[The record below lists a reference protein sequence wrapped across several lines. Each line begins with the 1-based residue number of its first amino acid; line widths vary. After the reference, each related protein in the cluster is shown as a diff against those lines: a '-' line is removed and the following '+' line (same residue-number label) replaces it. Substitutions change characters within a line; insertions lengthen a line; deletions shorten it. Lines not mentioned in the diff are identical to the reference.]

1 LIGNTT
7 NYTVYGLTP
16 STAYNF
22 TVYAR
27 DAAGNISAVSNTA
40 TATTTRATDVP
51 PSTPSNI
58 VISNITSNALTIS
71 WTASTDDYGI
81 SQYHIANS
89 STTALVVINSTQSTG
104 TVTYNV
110 TGLSPSTSYYFRI
123 FARDIDGN
131 FSAPGQSATINTAAP
146 AGPATPTGLYANTFS
161 DTEISTGWNATAG
174 QQGMSCIVLLGLMEF
189 MML

>member
-1 LIGNTT
+1 LIDTIGNTT

-27 DAAGNISAVSNTA
+27 DAAGNISAVSILLLQQQL
-40 TATTTRATDVP
+40 TDVP

-81 SQYHIANS
+81 SQYHIFANS

-131 FSAPGQSATINTAAP
+131 FSPGQSAN
-146 AGPATPTGLYANTFS
+146 
-161 DTEISTGWNATAG
+161 
-174 QQGMSCIVLLGLMEF
+174 
-189 MML
+189 